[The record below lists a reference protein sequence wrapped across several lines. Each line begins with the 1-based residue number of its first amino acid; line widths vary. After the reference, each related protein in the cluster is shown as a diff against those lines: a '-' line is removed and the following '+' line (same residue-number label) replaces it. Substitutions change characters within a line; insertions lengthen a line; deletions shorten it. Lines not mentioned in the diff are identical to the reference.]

1 MCSDRMNPKAAFL
14 VTQMHRSN
22 AHAGRDRRGGGAL
35 PGGRGGEDPALPR
48 PRLSGAL
55 PEPVPRMLQRP
66 RCLDADRLGGEH
78 AAGAPEGA

>member
-1 MCSDRMNPKAAFL
+1 MCSDRMNPKAM
-14 VTQMHRSN
+14 QIHGSN
-22 AHAGRDRRGGGAL
+22 AHSVETVGGAL

-55 PEPVPRMLQRP
+55 PAPVPRMSQRP
-66 RCLDADRLGGEH
+66 RCRDADRLGGEH